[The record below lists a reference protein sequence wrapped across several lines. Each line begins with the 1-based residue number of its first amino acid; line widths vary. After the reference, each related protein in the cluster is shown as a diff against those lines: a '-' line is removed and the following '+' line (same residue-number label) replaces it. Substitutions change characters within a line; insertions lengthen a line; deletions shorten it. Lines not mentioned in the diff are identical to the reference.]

1 MIYIFFNSNY
11 VFTQTFKG
19 RIVMTKDL
27 EGILVVS
34 IEQAVAA
41 PYLSSRLA
49 DAGARVIKIERPEG
63 DFARNY
69 DTLVNGDSA
78 YFVWLNRGK
87 ESISLNLKDKNELQV
102 LKNIIKKS
110 DILIQNLAPGAF
122 ERLGLNLDDLRDE
135 FPRLITCSISGFG
148 EKGPYMKQK
157 AYDMLI
163 QAETGL
169 TDLTGVPENDIEK
182 GRARVGVS
190 VCDISAGMTALN
202 AVLQALIARNNSNKG
217 RHISVSL
224 FSALSDWMNVP
235 YLQYVYSKKEPK
247 RCGIRHPTITPYASF
262 RCGDNLEVLIGIQN
276 EREWINFCKYVLD
289 NEELAFD
296 KLYSS
301 NSLRVKNNEN
311 LEKIINEKFL
321 NFSREEIIKK
331 CNLGGIAFGRI
342 SNIEQFSKHPQNQFI
357 EIDAPNGK
365 VKMVAPGAEHNGKH
379 LFAKKVP
386 KIDENGNSI
395 RKEFK

>member
-1 MIYIFFNSNY
+1 MS
-11 VFTQTFKG
+11 
-19 RIVMTKDL
+19 KDL

-49 DAGARVIKIERPEG
+49 DAGARVIKIERHEG
-63 DFARNY
+63 DFARKY
-69 DTLVNGDSA
+69 DNFVNGDSA

-87 ESISLNLKDKNELQV
+87 ESIALNLKDKNDLQV

-122 ERLGLNLDDLRDE
+122 ERLGLNLKELRDNYPE
-135 FPRLITCSISGFG
+135 LITCSITGFG

-169 TDLTGVPENDIEK
+169 TDLTGVPENKIEK
-182 GRARVGVS
+182 GRSRVGVS

-202 AVLQALIARNNSNKG
+202 AVLQALIGRQKTGRG

-235 YLQYVYSKKEPK
+235 YLQYVYSNKEPK

-262 RCGDNLEVLIGIQN
+262 ECSDNYEILIGIQN
-276 EREWINFCKYVLD
+276 EREWFNFCKFVL
-289 NEELAFD
+289 EEETIASDEMFCSNNARVINTN
-296 KLYSS
+296 KL
-301 NSLRVKNNEN
+301 ED
-311 LEKIINEKFL
+311 IINGKFKKYTRDQIIEKC
-321 NFSREEIIKK
+321 EA
-331 CNLGGIAFGRI
+331 GGIAYGRI
-342 SNIEQFSKHPQNQFI
+342 SNIDQFSKHPQNQFI
-357 EIDAPNGK
+357 EVDAPNGK
-365 VKMVAPGAEHNGKH
+365 VKMIAPGAEHDGLH
-379 LFAKKVP
+379 QYAKKVP
-386 KIDENGNSI
+386 ELNSNSEKIRN
-395 RKEFK
+395 EFKN

>member
-1 MIYIFFNSNY
+1 MKN
-11 VFTQTFKG
+11 
-19 RIVMTKDL
+19 DL
-27 EGILVVS
+27 EGVLVVS

-69 DTLVNGDSA
+69 DNLVNGDSA

-87 ESISLNLKDKNELQV
+87 ESVSLNLKDKTDLQV
-102 LKNIIKKS
+102 LKNIIKKA

-122 ERLGLNLDDLRDE
+122 ERLGLSLDNLRTE
-135 FPRLITCSISGFG
+135 FPKLITCSISGFG

-169 TDLTGVPENDIEK
+169 TDLTGVPENKIEK

-202 AVLQALIARNNSNKG
+202 AVLQALIGRNKSGKG

-235 YLQYVYSKKEPK
+235 YLQYTYSKKEPK

-262 RCGDNLEVLIGIQN
+262 QCGDNLEILIGIQN
-276 EREWINFCKYVLD
+276 EREWLNFCKYVLE
-289 NEELAFD
+289 NESLAIDVSF
-296 KLYSS
+296 SS
-301 NSLRVKNNEN
+301 NSLRVKNTEKLEN
-311 LEKIINEKFL
+311 IINKKFE
-321 NFSREEIIKK
+321 NFSREEIIEK

-342 SNIEQFSKHPQNQFI
+342 SNIKQFSIHPQNQFI
-357 EIDAPNGK
+357 EINAPNGK

-379 LFAKKVP
+379 LYAKNVP
-386 KIDENGNSI
+386 KINENGKSI

>member
-1 MIYIFFNSNY
+1 MSN
-11 VFTQTFKG
+11 
-19 RIVMTKDL
+19 DL
-27 EGILVVS
+27 KGILVVS

-69 DTLVNGDSA
+69 DSLVNGDSA

-87 ESISLNLKDKNELQV
+87 ESITLNLKIETDLQV
-102 LKNIIKKS
+102 LKNIIQKA
-110 DILIQNLAPGAF
+110 DVLIQNLAPGAF
-122 ERLGLNLDDLRDE
+122 ERLGLSLKELRRE
-135 FPRLITCSISGFG
+135 FPKLITCSITGFG
-148 EKGPYMKQK
+148 EKGPYMNQK

-169 TDLTGVPENDIEK
+169 TDLTGVPENDIDK

-190 VCDISAGMTALN
+190 VCDISAGMTSLN
-202 AVLQALIARNNSNKG
+202 AVLQALIGRNTTGKG

-235 YLQYVYSKKEPK
+235 YLQYSYSRKEPK

-262 RCGDNLEVLIGIQN
+262 VCSDNLEILIGIQN
-276 EREWINFCKYVLD
+276 EREWFNFCKYVLE
-289 NEELAFD
+289 NETLALD

-301 NSLRVKNNEN
+301 NSLRVKNTNK
-311 LEKIINEKFL
+311 LEKIIHTKFKTL
-321 NFSREEIIKK
+321 SRDEVIKR
-331 CNLGGIAFGRI
+331 CELGGIAFGRI

-357 EIDAPNGK
+357 EINAPKGK
-365 VKMVAPGAEHNGKH
+365 IKMIAPGAEHDGKTF
-379 LFAKKVP
+379 FAKKVP
-386 KIDENGNSI
+386 KLNENGKAI
-395 RKEFK
+395 REEFK

>member
-1 MIYIFFNSNY
+1 MSD
-11 VFTQTFKG
+11 
-19 RIVMTKDL
+19 DL
-27 EGILVVS
+27 KGILVVS

-69 DTLVNGDSA
+69 DTLVNGESA

-87 ESISLNLKDKNELQV
+87 ESISLNLKNNKDLNI
-102 LKNIIKKS
+102 LKNIIKKA
-110 DILIQNLAPGAF
+110 DILIQNLAPGAIK
-122 ERLGLNLDDLRDE
+122 RLGLDFEDLRNK
-135 FPRLITCSISGFG
+135 FPKLITCSITGFG
-148 EKGPYMKQK
+148 EKGPFMKQK

-169 TDLTGVPENDIEK
+169 TDLTGVPENNMEK

-202 AVLQALIARNNSNKG
+202 AVLQALIGRHKTGKG

-224 FSALSDWMNVP
+224 FSSLSDWMNVP

-262 RCGDNLEVLIGIQN
+262 ECKDNLEILIGIQN
-276 EREWINFCKYVLD
+276 EREWIKFCKFVLED
-289 NEELAFD
+289 EKIAYDD
-296 KLYSS
+296 KFKC
-301 NSLRVKNNEN
+301 NNMRVKNTLE
-311 LEKIINEKFL
+311 LEKIINKKFQQL
-321 NFSREEIIKK
+321 KRNEVIHK
-331 CNLGGIAFGRI
+331 CDLGGIAYGRI
-342 SNIEQFSKHPQNQFI
+342 SNIDQFSNHPQNQFI
-357 EIDAPNGK
+357 KIQTPNGF
-365 VKMVAPGAEHNGKH
+365 VKMIAPGAEHNGEH
-379 LFAKKVP
+379 FFAKKVP
-386 KIDENGNSI
+386 KLDENGKELK
-395 RKEFK
+395 KEFKN

>member
-1 MIYIFFNSNY
+1 MS
-11 VFTQTFKG
+11 
-19 RIVMTKDL
+19 KDL
-27 EGILVVS
+27 ENILVVS

-49 DAGARVIKIERPEG
+49 DAGARVIKVERNEG
-63 DFARNY
+63 DFARKY
-69 DTLVNGDSA
+69 DDFVNGDSA

-87 ESISLNLKDKNELQV
+87 ESIALNLKDKKDLQV

-122 ERLGLNLDDLRDE
+122 ERLGLNLKELRDKH
-135 FPRLITCSISGFG
+135 PKLITCSITGFG

-169 TDLTGVPENDIEK
+169 TDLTGVPENEIEK
-182 GRARVGVS
+182 GRSRVGVS

-202 AVLQALIARNNSNKG
+202 AVLQALIGRQKTGKG

-235 YLQYVYSKKEPK
+235 YLQYVYSNKEPK

-262 RCGDNLEVLIGIQN
+262 ECSDNLEILIGIQN
-276 EREWINFCKYVLD
+276 EREWVNFCKFVLEDD
-289 NEELAFD
+289 NIATD
-296 KLYSS
+296 KMFSS
-301 NSLRVKNNEN
+301 NNARVINTKI
-311 LEKIINEKFL
+311 LEDIINTKFKKHTRDQIIQKCEK
-321 NFSREEIIKK
+321 
-331 CNLGGIAFGRI
+331 GGIAYGRI
-342 SNIEQFSKHPQNQFI
+342 SNIDQFSKHPQNQFI
-357 EIDAPNGK
+357 EVNAPRGK
-365 VKMVAPGAEHNGKH
+365 VKMIAPGAEHDGSH
-379 LFAKKVP
+379 QYAKNVP
-386 KIDENGNSI
+386 ELNSNSDTI
-395 RKEFK
+395 REEFKN